1 MINFLLYIIV
11 FLCLFFVLIEFIRLF
26 EKKSNRFD
34 IYFGSVGSGKSTYA
48 SKLAYQYQKK
58 GIKVLSNFNI
68 KGCKEFD
75 YKDLGTFNIT
85 DCLIIID
92 EAGIDFDNRNF
103 KDNFTKSMVR
113 FFKTHRH
120 YNVDIVVFSQ
130 DWEDMDKKLRKL
142 ATKLYEI
149 KKSYFPFTFKRRQ
162 IKKYIGINEMDGQ
175 IQELYEYIPFSSRY
189 TLGFKY
195 WKLFDSYERV
205 ELPNKDFINW

>member
-1 MINFLLYIIV
+1 LVFFGFFLVIV
-11 FLCLFFVLIEFIRLF
+11 EILRLF

-48 SKLAYQYQKK
+48 AKLAFQYLKK
-58 GIKVLSNFNI
+58 KIPVLSNFSI
-68 KGCKEFD
+68 MGCLQFD
-75 YKDLGTFNIT
+75 YKDLGLIDVSN
-85 DCLIIID
+85 CLIIID

-120 YNVDIVVFSQ
+120 YNVDIVIFSQ

-162 IKKYIGINEMDGQ
+162 IKKFIGINEMDGQ
-175 IQELYEYIPFSSRY
+175 IAELYEYVPLSSRY
-189 TLGFKY
+189 TIGFKY
-195 WKLFDSYERV
+195 WRLFDSYERV
-205 ELPNKDFINW
+205 ELPKKEFSKW